1 MRKFLFII
9 ICCVSATWLTSCYYD
24 SEDEYHEITPQE
36 IGQCLTAVKGN
47 YSGKLLFEV
56 NNPKDRSDY
65 LDTLDIAWSVTADTM
80 FNVKEFPQAV
90 ILDRIMDPELK
101 EAMEQAAPAPL
112 LARLAFY
119 QIKPISFMVYPASV
133 VYSIEYKGGTHKAS
147 LAFWINASSSYGL
160 YDTTNKTFQMQL
172 IGAGLYLDDNMSHS
186 YLVNNEYDD
195 NASFPIVF
203 TNVNLSK

>member
-24 SEDEYHEITPQE
+24 SEDEYHEITHQE

-112 LARLAFY
+112 IARLAFY
-119 QIKPISFMVYPASV
+119 QINPISFMVYPASV
-133 VYSIEYKGGTHKAS
+133 VYSIEYNGGTHKAS
-147 LAFWINASSSYGL
+147 LAFWVNTSYSYGL

-172 IGAGLYLDDNMSHS
+172 MGAGLYLDDNMNHS
-186 YLVNNEYDD
+186 YLVNNEYD
-195 NASFPIVF
+195 NTSFPIVF